1 MLFKGTRNVTQNKNG
16 RKEMTLQNNVTS
28 HHSYDAVVVG
38 GGIIGKS
45 IAFELTRS
53 GLKVVLIYP
62 KQQNS
67 DGASLAS
74 GAMLGAYGEI
84 TADQETLEERLELE
98 FRIKA
103 QKIYPDWLD
112 SVREASGQDIFT
124 TQGTFI
130 IGNSAGDRDRANIK
144 RIKAQ
149 LETYNEPHEWVDP
162 DDVPGLDANNSCPA
176 YQALF
181 IPGEGSVDSH
191 NLLSALEVAI
201 AQHPKGEVLDDKVV
215 SINFGDTEGTWN
227 IQTENHG
234 CISTPNVVVCAG
246 AKVPEVIGETLFS
259 KLKLPAVLFGKGAS
273 CILAD
278 APHFPHTLRTPN
290 RSFACGLHVVPRSG
304 GRLYI
309 GATNSL
315 SSSAQMSLGV
325 QPQDL
330 LYILGDGA
338 SQFNTALRNTRIE
351 EMRYGL
357 RPIPADGIP
366 LVGKTAFPGLFVA
379 TGTYRN
385 GMLMAPLVA
394 QVVTAELLGKQPPT
408 ENVFSPMIERRRH
421 ENPFQRLLEVGT
433 RDLMATVLEPGG
445 FLPYNRTRELEA
457 YLRLLFEMAVLD
469 NSAHETLR
477 EKARQMMRDVP
488 LNEVFLSIYYEFIKT
503 ALPSSVPQ
511 VNPQSINGKA
521 DNIDKS
527 VANASALLSI
537 HRPTNY
543 KI

>member
-477 EKARQMMRDVP
+477 EKAKQMMRDVP

-503 ALPSSVPQ
+503 SVPSSVPQ

-537 HRPTNY
+537 RRPTN
-543 KI
+543 

>member
-1 MLFKGTRNVTQNKNG
+1 
-16 RKEMTLQNNVTS
+16 MTLQNNGTS

-45 IAFELTRS
+45 IAFELARS
-53 GLKVVLIYP
+53 SVRVLLIYP
-62 KQQNS
+62 QQQNS

-84 TADQETLEERLELE
+84 TADQETLEEQLELE

-103 QKIYPDWLD
+103 QKIYPDWID
-112 SVREASGQDIFT
+112 SVREASKQDIFT

-130 IGNSAGDRDRANIK
+130 IGNSAGDRDRANLK
-144 RIKAQ
+144 RMKAQ

-162 DDVPGLDANNSCPA
+162 EDVPGLDTNNSCPA

-201 AQHPKGEVLDDKVV
+201 AQHPKGEVLNDKVV
-215 SINFGDTEGTWN
+215 KIDFGDTEGTWN

-259 KLKLPAVLFGKGAS
+259 KLKLPAVLFGKGTS

-315 SSSAQMSLGV
+315 SLTAQMSLGV

-357 RPIPADGIP
+357 RPIPSDGIP
-366 LVGKTAFPGLFVA
+366 LVGKTAFSGLFVA

-394 QVVTAELLGKQPPT
+394 QVVTAELLGKQSPT
-408 ENVFSPMIERRRH
+408 ENVFSPMIERRRN
-421 ENPFQRLLEVGT
+421 ENPFQRLLDVGA
-433 RDLMATVLEPGG
+433 RDLMATVREPGG
-445 FLPYNRTRELEA
+445 FLPYNRTRELESFV
-457 YLRLLFEMAVLD
+457 RLLFEMGVLE
-469 NSAHETLR
+469 NSAHAALR
-477 EKARQMMRDVP
+477 DKAKQMMRDVP
-488 LNEVFLSIYYEFIKT
+488 LDEVFLSIYYEFIKT
-503 ALPSSVPQ
+503 AVPSSVPQ
-511 VNPQSINGKA
+511 VNPQLTNGKA
-521 DNIDKS
+521 GS
-527 VANASALLSI
+527 VAKSAV
-537 HRPTNY
+537 NV
-543 KI
+543 KG